1 MAVRIVTDSASDI
14 PSELAQE
21 LGVVVVPCTVSFGT
35 EVFRDGVDITK
46 DEFFERLTT
55 SKVMPT
61 TAQPSVSDFIEAYK
75 PLVDQGDEIVSV
87 HVSGKL
93 SGTLNS
99 ARLAMQEF
107 ANAKIETVD
116 SLQASMGVV
125 LAVKAAAEAAQAG
138 ADMEAVVAVAQDAVS
153 KIDTYFALDTLEY
166 LQKGGRIG
174 KAQALMGSLLS
185 VKPVL
190 TIADGEVHPFEK
202 VRTRAKAIQRMKDLA
217 TEGAPYA
224 DLALIHRSS
233 EADVADMAAHLAQ
246 FTSKPLTIGS
256 VGASIGAHT
265 GPGMIA
271 LALRKA

>member
-1 MAVRIVTDSASDI
+1 MTVRIVTDSASDI

-107 ANAKIETVD
+107 PNAKIETVD

-202 VRTRAKAIQRMKDLA
+202 VRTRARAIQRMKDLA

-224 DLALIHRSS
+224 DLALIHWSS
-233 EADVADMAAHLAQ
+233 EAAVADMAAHLAQ
-246 FTSKPLTIGS
+246 FTSKPVIIGS
-256 VGASIGAHT
+256 VGASIGVHA